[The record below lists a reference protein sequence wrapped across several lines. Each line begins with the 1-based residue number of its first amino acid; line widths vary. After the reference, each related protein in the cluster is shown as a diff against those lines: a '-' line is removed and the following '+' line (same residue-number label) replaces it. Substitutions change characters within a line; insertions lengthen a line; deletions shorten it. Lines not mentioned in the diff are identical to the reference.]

1 MGEHDKSKNLNA
13 SKDWHDFFGC
23 NCFWDHQPP
32 TAHNRIQ
39 KTCEQRGQ
47 GDENPFHGWIFAPH
61 LLLIWYRSAPW
72 FGWCARK
79 TGKKKGVGITS
90 A

>member
-1 MGEHDKSKNLNA
+1 
-13 SKDWHDFFGC
+13 
-23 NCFWDHQPP
+23 
-32 TAHNRIQ
+32 
-39 KTCEQRGQ
+39 
-47 GDENPFHGWIFAPH
+47 

-79 TGKKKGVGITS
+79 TGKKKGAGITS